1 MRAIFA
7 DNLQK
12 KFGEKTVLDGVSFD
26 VSEGKIFG
34 LLGPS
39 GAGKNNAY
47 QYHYRSA
54 FAERRICRN
63 SGDRYPKNGRR
74 AAL

>member
-12 KFGEKTVLDGVSFD
+12 KFGEKMVLDGVSLD
-26 VSEGKIFG
+26 VSEGEIFG

-39 GAGKNNAY
+39 GVGDHLKKGQIRSIHSTEPSLEMVFIELTGK
-47 QYHYRSA
+47 
-54 FAERRICRN
+54 
-63 SGDRYPKNGRR
+63 GLGV
-74 AAL
+74 